1 MIHFRC
7 SCTHFRLFLTQMIYR
22 IVSEVSQY
30 KVAFKNL
37 GSVFEKKVS
46 CVCFTQNYSFYCI
59 FDHCC
64 YDLKYVFYLNI
75 FQM

>member
-1 MIHFRC
+1 MVTWTFKQLKNKRSTIKSAHMIHFRC

-37 GSVFEKKVS
+37 GSVFEKKSHAFV
-46 CVCFTQNYSFYCI
+46 
-59 FDHCC
+59 
-64 YDLKYVFYLNI
+64 
-75 FQM
+75 